1 MLNGII
7 SVCNVLVQALCTRT
21 LELERLKSDW
31 SSYTATLTSEH
42 SSSLNSERA
51 RALDTQATAQ
61 VGFEQEKKN
70 MELAHQA
77 KVRVSGR
84 EWKGRGERTWRQR
97 KVESGW
103 FGLSGQLFHK
113 EWTWLPSF
121 SSTMENCYKHNGYS
135 MCRVSYRGLGMGDP
149 PRKFFFIHSLDMKLK
164 KNC

>member
-84 EWKGRGERTWRQR
+84 EWKGRGRGRERGGNVKWG
-97 KVESGW
+97 VC
-103 FGLSGQLFHK
+103 GLVS
-113 EWTWLPSF
+113 
-121 SSTMENCYKHNGYS
+121 
-135 MCRVSYRGLGMGDP
+135 RVSYFIRNGPGYHLFLPQWRIVTNTMAIACAGFHIEGWEWEIPLG
-149 PRKFFFIHSLDMKLK
+149 K
-164 KNC
+164 KVLSTP